1 MDVRQMTKYRSIR
14 ISEETYIEL
23 TKVLGELMA
32 KDPNIKTYDKAIR
45 KLIETYKA
53 SSLKD

>member
-1 MDVRQMTKYRSIR
+1 MTKYRSIR

-32 KDPNIKTYDKAIR
+32 RDPNIKTYDKAIR
-45 KLIETYKA
+45 KLIETYRIF
-53 SSLKD
+53 SMKDND

>member
-1 MDVRQMTKYRSIR
+1 MTKYRSIR

-32 KDPNIKTYDKAIR
+32 RDPGIKTYDKAIK
-45 KLIETYKA
+45 KLIEIYHRYKR
-53 SSLKD
+53 K